1 MKKKITR
8 KPRKRAITADD
19 LSRLR
24 LITAAAISGDEK
36 RIAYTV
42 ERMDADANKYFAN
55 IFMCDVATGK
65 STAFTHGDHNDGGAV
80 WSPDDSTLAFV
91 STRDKKTAIYT
102 MPAGGGAEKKLVD
115 LDGAISDLQWTPDGR
130 KLVFALRYNDSYYIK
145 DEKKKKE
152 PPVYRH
158 ITELWYRFD
167 GLGFLPK
174 DKFQVHTF
182 DIETGKLKQL
192 TKGKRD
198 NHMPSVSPDGKWVV
212 YVSNRSRVLELN
224 LMRDD
229 LFVVSI
235 DGGRER
241 KVPAPAGPKGGPR
254 FSPNGKLIAYVGH
267 DNPKDAWGVTNL
279 HVWVVGVSGRPA
291 AKDLMPKYDRMVI
304 DQSIADMSDF
314 HDSGTIRWSSDGKRI
329 YFASSDTGVTNFLYV
344 PVSGGKPTRVFK
356 GNCHIKGFSINGPT
370 RNAALIYA
378 DLDNPGDLMVCPT
391 TYNGEKKAK
400 QLTDMNPFLRT
411 EVKLGRTRDVSFKS
425 ADGTVVNG
433 WLVTPPDFK
442 PSRKYPAIL
451 EIHGG
456 PRAQYAYTFFHEMQY
471 LAANGYVVLYT
482 NPRGGGGQGE
492 TWSGSIIGD
501 WGSLDYQDCM
511 AAADYLESRKFVNPK
526 RVGVTGG
533 SYGGYMT
540 NWMIGHTNRFKAA
553 VTQRSVVDLVS
564 FVGSSDM
571 GFDLLE
577 EFDGWPWTNP
587 QTYER
592 CSPITYYKNVKTPV
606 LIIHSEQDL
615 RCGIEQAER
624 MFAMLK
630 ILGKTVEF
638 VRFPDEPHGLSR
650 HGRPDRRKA
659 RLEFI
664 LKWFNKYMK
673 R

>member
-1 MKKKITR
+1 MKKRTTR
-8 KPRKRAITADD
+8 QKRKHSITADD

-24 LITAAAISGDEK
+24 LVTAAAISGDEK
-36 RIAYTV
+36 QIAYTV
-42 ERMDADANKYFAN
+42 EQMDFKANKYFAN
-55 IFMCDVATGK
+55 IFMCDVATGESK
-65 STAFTHGDHNDGGAV
+65 EFTHGDHNDGSAV
-80 WSPDDSTLAFV
+80 WSPDDQMLAFV
-91 STRDKKTAIYT
+91 STRDKKTGIYT
-102 MPAGGGAEKKLVD
+102 MPADGGAEKQLVE
-115 LDGAISDLQWTPDGR
+115 LDASITDLQWTPDGR
-130 KLVFALRYNDSYYIK
+130 KLVFALRYNDSHYIK

-152 PPVYRH
+152 SPVYRH
-158 ITELWYRFD
+158 ITDLWYRYD
-167 GLGFLPK
+167 GLGYLPK
-174 DKFQVHTF
+174 DKFQIYTF
-182 DIETGKLKQL
+182 DIESGKLNQL

-198 NHMPSVSPDGKWVV
+198 NLMPSVSPDGKLVV

-229 LFVVSI
+229 IFIVPVE
-235 DGGRER
+235 GGRER

-279 HVWVVGVSGRPA
+279 HVWTVGINGRPK

-314 HDSGTIRWSSDGKRI
+314 HDSGTIRWSANGKRI
-329 YFASSDTGVTNFLYV
+329 YFVSSDSGVTNFLYV
-344 PVSGGKPTRVFK
+344 PVGGGKPTRVFK
-356 GNCHIKGFSINGPT
+356 GKCHIKGFSINGKT
-370 RNAALIYA
+370 RHAALIYA
-378 DLDNPGDLMVCPT
+378 DLNNPGDLMVCPT
-391 TYNGEKKAK
+391 TYEGEKKAT
-400 QLTDMNPFLRT
+400 QLTDLNAFLRT

-425 ADGTVVNG
+425 ADGTEVTG
-433 WLVTPPDFK
+433 WMVTPPDFK
-442 PSRKYPAIL
+442 PGKRYPAIL

-482 NPRGGGGQGE
+482 NPRGGAGQGE
-492 TWSGSIIGD
+492 TWSGSIVGD
-501 WGSLDYQDCM
+501 WGSFDYQDCM
-511 AAADYLESRKFVNPK
+511 AAADYLESRKFVNSK
-526 RVGVTGG
+526 RIGVTGG

-540 NWMIGHTNRFKAA
+540 NWMIGHTDRFRAA
-553 VTQRSVVDLVS
+553 VTQRSVVDLHS

-571 GFDLLE
+571 GFDLIE
-577 EFDGWPWTNP
+577 EFEGWPWTNP

-615 RCGIEQAER
+615 RCGIEQAEQ

-638 VRFPDEPHGLSR
+638 VRFPEEPHGLSR

-659 RLEFI
+659 RLEFM
-664 LKWFNKYMK
+664 LKWFNKYL
-673 R
+673 RR